1 MITKKY
7 GNITVNFHC
16 GKEKLKATH
25 LIYLLKF
32 TNGKY
37 YVGQTNTK
45 FGLISRIQNHC
56 YESYHKNKKRNVYK
70 DNIIKKY
77 KTFDVFIL
85 KECTPQNIDEF
96 EIFYIN
102 ILKRKLVNLENGGC
116 VNKNASNQTKEKIS
130 KKIKEYNIKNPKIV
144 NINVYDLNG
153 NFIRN
158 HKTIKEVKE
167 FYKVNDVTV
176 YNALYKNNRIF
187 LKKYQIFRDGTEKII
202 DYDKKISY
210 LDGKPKRKP
219 NNPNELV
226 YKYDSKTGNYIET
239 IIIGKSN
246 NYERYNIKLAIKRNY
261 LYDGF
266 AWSFEKKEKITPPK
280 SHYQKISEKLSR
292 PVLQLNDELCVVKK
306 WKSLKEAGEA
316 YGDKKG
322 ELIRQVC
329 IRWRR
334 HTKGF
339 VWCYED
345 EYEWYKTMWNEKLVR
360 KR

>member
-1 MITKKY
+1 MVSKKY
-7 GNITVNFHC
+7 GGITVNFHC
-16 GKEKLKATH
+16 EKEKLKATN

-32 TNGKY
+32 TNSKY

-56 YESYHKNKKRNVYK
+56 YESYRQNKKRNAYK
-70 DNIIKKY
+70 DNIINKY

-85 KECTPQNIDEF
+85 KECTLQNIDEF

-116 VNKNASNQTKEKIS
+116 TNKNVSNETKEKIS
-130 KKIKEYNIKNPKIV
+130 KKIKEYNIKHPKIV

-153 NFIRN
+153 NFIRS
-158 HKTIKEVKE
+158 HKTIEEVKE
-167 FYKVNDVTV
+167 FYKVNRVTV
-176 YNALYKNNRIF
+176 SNALYKNDRIF
-187 LKKYQIFRDGTEKII
+187 LKKYQIFREGTEKII
-202 DYDKKISY
+202 DYSKKEKKIY
-210 LDGKPKRKP
+210 RRKA
-219 NNPNELV
+219 NNPNEIV
-226 YKYDSKTGNYIET
+226 YKYDSKTGNFIESFV
-239 IIIGKSN
+239 IGKINSN
-246 NYERYNIKLAIKRNY
+246 ERYYIKLAIKRNS
-261 LYDGF
+261 LYKGF
-266 AWSFEKKEKITPPK
+266 AWSFEKADSIIPPK
-280 SHYQKISEKLSR
+280 SHYEKTSEKLSR
-292 PVLQLNDELCVVKK
+292 PVLQLNDKLEIIKK
-306 WKSLKEAGEA
+306 WDSLKKAGEA

-334 HTKGF
+334 HSKGF

-345 EYEWYKTMWNEKLVR
+345 EYEWFKTMWHEKLVR

>member
-1 MITKKY
+1 MVSKKY
-7 GNITVNFHC
+7 GGITVNFHC
-16 GKEKLKATH
+16 EKEKLKATN

-56 YESYHKNKKRNVYK
+56 YESYRQNKKRNAYK
-70 DNIIKKY
+70 DNIINKY

-85 KECTPQNIDEF
+85 KECTLQNIDEF

-102 ILKRKLVNLENGGC
+102 ILKRKLVNIENGGC
-116 VNKNASNQTKEKIS
+116 LNKTKTVETLKKIS
-130 KKIKEYNIKNPKIV
+130 EKVRKYNKLNPKQIK
-144 NINVYDLNG
+144 INVYDLEG
-153 NFIRN
+153 NYVRS
-158 HKTIKEVKE
+158 HKTINEIKE
-167 FYKVNDVTV
+167 FYNVTSTV
-176 YNALYKNNRIF
+176 VSNALYKENRKFIG
-187 LKKYQIFRDGTEKII
+187 KYQIFREGTEKII
-202 DYDKKISY
+202 NYNKKERKTY
-210 LDGKPKRKP
+210 KRKA

-226 YKYDSKTGNYIET
+226 YKYDSKTGKFIESFA
-239 IIIGKSN
+239 IGKINSN
-246 NYERYNIKLAIKRNY
+246 ERYYIKLAIKRNS
-261 LYDGF
+261 LYKGF
-266 AWSFEKKEKITPPK
+266 AWSFEKINSIIPPK
-280 SHYQKISEKLSR
+280 SHYEKISEKLSR
-292 PVLQLNDELCVVKK
+292 PVLQLNDELCIVKK
-306 WKSLKEAGEA
+306 WNSLKEAGEA

-345 EYEWYKTMWNEKLVR
+345 EYEWYKRMWNEKLVR